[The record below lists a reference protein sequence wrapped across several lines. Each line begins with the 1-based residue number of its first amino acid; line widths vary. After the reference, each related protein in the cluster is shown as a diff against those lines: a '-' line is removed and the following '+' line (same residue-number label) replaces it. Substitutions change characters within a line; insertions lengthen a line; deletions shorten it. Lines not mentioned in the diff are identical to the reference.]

1 MAGADFD
8 EVMRMLVWIVIKSA
22 MLCIPTSDLPI
33 THFVFHSTM
42 NHAVLKPPIRRID
55 ADFTAIA
62 GAINTILVDH
72 VIYPE
77 LDGEIA
83 AKHKNTMTPVVM
95 SNLMLVRMAAHTAD
109 IA

>member
-1 MAGADFD
+1 VAGADFD
-8 EVMRMLVWIVIKSA
+8 EVAAVIATAADAMKSIHSPA
-22 MLCIPTSDLPI
+22 TLLPT
-33 THFVFHSTM
+33 VFLKYR
-42 NHAVLKPPIRRID
+42 AVNGIHCSPIRRID

-62 GAINTILVDH
+62 GAVLFVDVDH

-95 SNLMLVRMAAHTAD
+95 SNLMADKMAAHTAD

>member
-1 MAGADFD
+1 MYGA
-8 EVMRMLVWIVIKSA
+8 W
-22 MLCIPTSDLPI
+22 PT
-33 THFVFHSTM
+33 
-42 NHAVLKPPIRRID
+42 PIRRID

-62 GAINTILVDH
+62 GAVLFVGVNH

-95 SNLMLVRMAAHTAD
+95 SNLTLVRMAAHTAD